1 MELESLR
8 IFLAAAEAGGFSQAS
23 RLLYISHST
32 VSRRVSA
39 LERELG
45 VKLFDRGGRSQTLT
59 EAGRILEAEAVRI
72 IRITDEA
79 KEKLAAYKAE

>member
-8 IFLAAAEAGGFSQAS
+8 IFLAATEAGGFSQAS